1 MTTGSPDQEG
11 LLRQPVQLVLRA
23 VGCLADAHLRDRHLR
38 HVREGLDA
46 VVARHR
52 GGVDRGFQVGRR
64 DRHSE
69 IDAPDTSDGAVH
81 RGEVR
86 QVALYDLGAGPP

>member
-1 MTTGSPDQEG
+1 LCCG
-11 LLRQPVQLVLRA
+11 LSVVSVMLICVTVICDMFTKASTPWWRA
-23 VGCLADAHLRDRHLR
+23 TS
-38 HVREGLDA
+38 
-46 VVARHR
+46 

-69 IDAPDTSDGAVH
+69 IDAPATFDGAVH

-86 QVALYDLGAGPP
+86 QVALYDLCAEPP